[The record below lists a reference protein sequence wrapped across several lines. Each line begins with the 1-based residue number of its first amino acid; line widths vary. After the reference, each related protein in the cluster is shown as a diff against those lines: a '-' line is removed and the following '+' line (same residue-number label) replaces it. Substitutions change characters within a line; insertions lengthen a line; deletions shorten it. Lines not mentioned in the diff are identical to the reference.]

1 MRQHLR
7 IDAMKVFEEDDER
20 LKRIMRKENLKT
32 KASAYR
38 HALETYDL
46 YHELPDAMRL
56 FKHDV
61 EAKIDSSNRKL
72 MNLLEQVLEE
82 LDGIR
87 NHQEAYSPEEQS

>member
-7 IDAMKVFEEDDER
+7 VDAIKVFEEDDQR
-20 LKRIMRKENLKT
+20 LKRIMRRENIKT
-32 KASAYR
+32 KTAAYR

-56 FKHDV
+56 LKQDV
-61 EAKIDSSNRKL
+61 EAKIDANNKKIFI
-72 MNLLEQVLEE
+72 LLEQVLEE

-87 NHQEAYSPEEQS
+87 NYQDAFLAEEQS